1 MASTPALRI
10 EIDGASATMEQLSAV
25 TPAGYGHFTAMQV
38 RARQVRGLGLHLDRL
53 DAANREMFG
62 AGLDGARVLDHI
74 RHALGP
80 RTDDASVRVFVLEA
94 PGGPVVMVTVR
105 PPGAMPAGPWR
116 LRTVPYQ
123 RPLPHLKHAGD
134 FGQGYYQRLAWRQ
147 GFDEALLTGPGGAVC
162 EGSITNIGFGDGAG
176 VVWPAAPVL
185 HGITMQLLERALP
198 GHGVPSRR
206 LPVRISGL
214 GSCTAAFVT
223 NARGI
228 APVGRIDDV
237 AMPVDEALMT
247 TLTRAYESVAA
258 DPL

>member
-1 MASTPALRI
+1 
-10 EIDGASATMEQLSAV
+10 
-25 TPAGYGHFTAMQV
+25 
-38 RARQVRGLGLHLDRL
+38 
-53 DAANREMFG
+53 
-62 AGLDGARVLDHI
+62 
-74 RHALGP
+74 
-80 RTDDASVRVFVLEA
+80 
-94 PGGPVVMVTVR
+94 
-105 PPGAMPAGPWR
+105 MPAGPWR

-247 TLTRAYESVAA
+247 TLTKAYESVAA